1 MHALVQTQTAFVDLL
16 ALALRLVLGIVILPH
31 GAQKLLGWF
40 GGYGYRGTMGFFT
53 GTLRIPYAFGLLAIV
68 AESFG
73 ALALIAGLLTRPAAL
88 GIGVVMAVA
97 ALTSHRRNGFF
108 MNWFGNQVGEG
119 YEYFILAGGIAL
131 VLALAGGGAY
141 SLDALLAGQL

>member
-131 VLALAGGGAY
+131 VLALAGGGTY